1 MHSLP
6 VNGPDHGNHYVW
18 KGSRQPRCNS
28 IRTPSL
34 LTPPDCRFRTLY
46 FWEILNLTQARLM
59 NRHWWIGWWVSS
71 PFNHQFFV
79 SPNINRISCW
89 SCYDTFTLE
98 ALGIFPFVIRLSHF
112 HCFLLEGIDDSFSSS
127 LTVTIFLHFFAL
139 GRCLLLDT
147 HHNSLLIAAALTW
160 SQWLKRVGWP

>member
-1 MHSLP
+1 MEIIMYEKVAGSLDVTASGLQVCWLP
-6 VNGPDHGNHYVW
+6 QIAVFAHFISGKFSTWH
-18 KGSRQPRCNS
+18 
-28 IRTPSL
+28 
-34 LTPPDCRFRTLY
+34 
-46 FWEILNLTQARLM
+46 
-59 NRHWWIGWWVSS
+59 RHDWWIGWWVSS

-79 SPNINRISCW
+79 SSNINRISCW

-147 HHNSLLIAAALTW
+147 HHNSLLITAALTW